1 MATVVTAVTNKMNGL
16 FIQAK
21 IKKRQMKDRFAR
33 KFLQKH
39 EGIDGIIVALIL
51 IVIAVGIGI
60 FFRNTIMDVLS
71 SALNTVQSKISAL
84 FSGTSGGV
92 S

>member
-1 MATVVTAVTNKMNGL
+1 MTTVVTTVTSKVNSMFL
-16 FIQAK
+16 HAK
-21 IKKRQMKDRFAR
+21 IRKGQMKDRFAQ

>member
-1 MATVVTAVTNKMNGL
+1 MTTVVTAVTNKMNSL

-21 IKKRQMKDRFAR
+21 IRKEQMKDRLAR

-39 EGIDGIIVALIL
+39 EGVDGIVVALIL

-60 FFRNTIMDVLS
+60 FFRNTIMEAIAA
-71 SALNTVQSKISAL
+71 ALNTVQSKITAL

>member
-1 MATVVTAVTNKMNGL
+1 MITVVTNKMNGL

-21 IKKRQMKDRFAR
+21 IRKEQMKGKLAQ

-39 EGIDGIIVALIL
+39 EGVDGIVVAILL

-60 FFRNTIMDVLS
+60 FFRNTIMEVLS
-71 SALNTVQSKISAL
+71 VALNTVQSKITAL

>member
-1 MATVVTAVTNKMNGL
+1 METVVKNKMSSL

-21 IKKRQMKDRFAR
+21 IKKGQIKEGFAQ
-33 KFLQKH
+33 KFLKKH